1 MDNYVYL
8 VDGDGKDA
16 EFKGF
21 NNNINANVKAPY
33 KVCTVHTEAP
43 VEVQGVA
50 LVVVENRRAEVDGV
64 GGVRLQGILD
74 SHNDATATPDDRGFL
89 LHRRRGK
96 ELLLLVLNLDIL
108 VELDVNLR
116 RVERIYLGGEVI
128 TLFVQL
134 KTAFCCG
141 CPLVSLLT

>member
-43 VEVQGVA
+43 VEETKPTEPETPSGD
-50 LVVVENRRAEVDGV
+50 ENPKVPEG
-64 GGVRLQGILD
+64 
-74 SHNDATATPDDRGFL
+74 DAQ
-89 LHRRRGK
+89 
-96 ELLLLVLNLDIL
+96 N
-108 VELDVNLR
+108 
-116 RVERIYLGGEVI
+116 
-128 TLFVQL
+128 
-134 KTAFCCG
+134 
-141 CPLVSLLT
+141 